1 MSQLRIHKLLN
12 YRMIRR
18 QLCKVQSH
26 LLEMF
31 VKRSREPIFF
41 FLLKLFLRL
50 ANGETSSE
58 QFKEET

>member
-31 VKRSREPIFF
+31 VKRSHEPL

>member
-31 VKRSREPIFF
+31 VKRSREPL

>member
-41 FLLKLFLRL
+41 LVKLFLRL

>member
-31 VKRSREPIFF
+31 VKRSREPLFF
-41 FLLKLFLRL
+41 AKIV
-50 ANGETSSE
+50 SSARKWGNV
-58 QFKEET
+58 F